1 MPDVSLA
8 KIVGPGF
15 DEDGI
20 VNAVETV
27 TNVYLGA
34 REPGERFVDT
44 YRRIGMQPFKEALY
58 G

>member
-1 MPDVSLA
+1 
-8 KIVGPGF
+8 
-15 DEDGI
+15 
-20 VNAVETV
+20 
-27 TNVYLGA
+27 VYLGA